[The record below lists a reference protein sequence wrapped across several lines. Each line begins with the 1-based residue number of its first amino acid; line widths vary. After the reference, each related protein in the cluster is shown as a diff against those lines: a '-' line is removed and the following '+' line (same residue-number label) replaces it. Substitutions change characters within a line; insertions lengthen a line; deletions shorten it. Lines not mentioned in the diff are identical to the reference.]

1 MKQTGVTR
9 KIDELGRIVLPK
21 ELRKYLN
28 INPGDDFQITIE
40 NEKIILEKYSRL
52 QNEELE
58 LIHLINCFSSITNY
72 SIYLVINNKIVN
84 TKMDPKEK
92 KVKEEELNVEE
103 TLNNAEEQPQDE
115 QAENAAPM
123 THEEELEKEL
133 ETAQETIE
141 EQKDKYLRLS
151 AEFDNY
157 RKRTMKEKAELILNG
172 GEKSLS
178 SILPVV
184 DDFERAI
191 KTMETATDVQAVKEG
206 VELIYNK
213 FMATLAQNGV
223 KVIETKDQPL
233 NTDYHE
239 AIAVI
244 PAPSEAQKGK
254 ILDCVQTGYTLNDK
268 VLRHAKVVVGE

>member
-1 MKQTGVTR
+1 
-9 KIDELGRIVLPK
+9 
-21 ELRKYLN
+21 
-28 INPGDDFQITIE
+28 
-40 NEKIILEKYSRL
+40 
-52 QNEELE
+52 
-58 LIHLINCFSSITNY
+58 
-72 SIYLVINNKIVN
+72 
-84 TKMDPKEK
+84 MDPKKK

-115 QAENAAPM
+115 QAENAVPM

>member
-1 MKQTGVTR
+1 
-9 KIDELGRIVLPK
+9 
-21 ELRKYLN
+21 
-28 INPGDDFQITIE
+28 
-40 NEKIILEKYSRL
+40 
-52 QNEELE
+52 
-58 LIHLINCFSSITNY
+58 
-72 SIYLVINNKIVN
+72 
-84 TKMDPKEK
+84 MDPKEK
-92 KVKEEELNVEE
+92 EKMAEDLNVEE
-103 TLNNAEEQPQDE
+103 TKDTAEEQPQDD
-115 QAENAAPM
+115 QAEEAAPL
-123 THEEELEKEL
+123 THEEQLEKEL
-133 ETAQETIE
+133 EDAQAVIE

-172 GEKSLS
+172 GEKSIS
-178 SILPVV
+178 SILPVI

-191 KTMETATDVQAVKEG
+191 KTMETAKDVKAVKEG

-233 NTDYHE
+233 DTDYHE

-244 PAPSEAQKGK
+244 PAPSEEQKGK

-268 VLRHAKVVVGE
+268 VIRHAKVVVGE

>member
-1 MKQTGVTR
+1 
-9 KIDELGRIVLPK
+9 
-21 ELRKYLN
+21 
-28 INPGDDFQITIE
+28 
-40 NEKIILEKYSRL
+40 
-52 QNEELE
+52 
-58 LIHLINCFSSITNY
+58 
-72 SIYLVINNKIVN
+72 
-84 TKMDPKEK
+84 MDQKEK
-92 KVKEEELNVEE
+92 EKMAEELNVEE
-103 TLNNAEEQPQDE
+103 TKDTAEEQPQND
-115 QAENAAPM
+115 QAEEAAPL
-123 THEEELEKEL
+123 THEEQLEKEL
-133 ETAQETIE
+133 EDAQAVIE

-172 GEKSLS
+172 GEKSIS
-178 SILPVV
+178 SILPVI

-191 KTMETATDVQAVKEG
+191 KTMETAKDVKAVKEG

-233 NTDYHE
+233 DTDYHE

-244 PAPSEAQKGK
+244 PAPSEEQKGK

-268 VLRHAKVVVGE
+268 VIRHAKVVVGE